1 MSNTKEQ
8 LEQIIKDNDIILFMK
23 GDPHQ
28 PRCGFSATVVD
39 ILKEHKAQFSY
50 FDILEDNEVR
60 LVLLIN
66 KCMEIHLC
74 QDQNQRYC

>member
-23 GDPHQ
+23 GDPNQ

-39 ILKEHKAQFSY
+39 ILKEK
-50 FDILEDNEVR
+50 
-60 LVLLIN
+60 
-66 KCMEIHLC
+66 
-74 QDQNQRYC
+74 